1 MSNTSTNKTA
11 NKSTKSNKDKDK
23 LRVIVGEI
31 GRDTKTGILGRG
43 YSNDNGKT
51 FHVTDTMYGRLYDPN
66 DIDGIWN
73 GGTADRV
80 KKEVDSATAEIP
92 AAVSAANSAVSA
104 AESAVAASK
113 VNSDAI
119 VAQSE
124 AISEAKSAMDSA
136 TAEIQQTAANAASD
150 AAKIRADVARVQNEV
165 DTAKTANSAS
175 VEALKSDID
184 TAKQDLANVHDS
196 LTKAQSAVEQNQ
208 KLINDSVAKITSD
221 VSATKQDL
229 ATVHGSLTKAQAAA
243 EQNQKAIN
251 DSIAEINAN
260 VDATNQ
266 DLAGVRKDLT
276 KAQSDITANQ
286 KAIDDNVAQISDD
299 ITQDRKDIA
308 DVRQGLTKAQS
319 DIIANQKAVNDNV
332 AQINSDIEQDRKD
345 IASAQQANADT
356 VKQLDAYSKQAQEQ
370 GKTIKAVQD
379 KQDGFSAT
387 LADVQG
393 NVSQVSDKVSGLS
406 ASLKDAQDNVASVK
420 AQADQLSATLTDHSK
435 SIAIL
440 TASAKELSS
449 TLEDADGRLSKVEQT
464 AQTNSSTLSDVQGDL
479 SQVKQNATKLVST
492 LKDAQ
497 GNIST
502 LQQKADSLSTQLAS
516 AQGDIATLQTGIDGV
531 KAILTSHDKSIHTL
545 QADSKS
551 LKDSMVNA
559 QGDISTLRKTATDV
573 TSELEDH
580 TGRLSK
586 VEQTASKQETT
597 LSDLQG
603 NLSQVEQKADSNTTT
618 ISSIN
623 KNAMQDRGVITDTNT
638 SFDSLTHLGTY
649 SIKAIGLPKM
659 PEQHYGTLAVS
670 GSAGSGWISQQFVA
684 DTTGNVYT
692 RVFSNNA
699 WSAWKQGG
707 SQDAINQVKQTA
719 DSNSATIRNVQGDVS
734 TLKQTATGIKSTLAS
749 HEGDIH
755 TLQAD
760 SKSLKDSMTNAQGDI
775 STLQKSATSLDSEM
789 KDHAGRLSKVEQNAT
804 TQATT
809 LSDLQG
815 NLSQVKQQAD
825 GLVTTLKDA
834 QGSITQIQ
842 QKADGTLAQLK
853 NAQND
858 IASLQTSVTSI
869 NATLASHEGD
879 IHTLQADSKT
889 LKDDMTDAEGN
900 ISSLQKTATSLDSE
914 ISSQDG
920 RLSKVEQ
927 TATEHTSTISSLG
940 DKLSNM
946 QIGGRNL
953 LTGTAKCEFPLKS
966 NGGTQTIQK
975 YDDETNYIQHTSNT
989 PIDRMGPWFAL
1000 TPEVGQVYTLSADVC
1015 GNGYI
1020 QGSNFHY
1027 EGGDE
1032 GSLGR
1037 VDLTNNWQRISNTF
1051 RVNTIAGWLNWVI
1064 YADNSTL
1071 LKIKH
1076 IKLEKGN
1083 VATDWTPAPEDVATV
1098 TQVKQTSDSITRTLK
1113 NMQGD
1118 VDQVTQKA
1126 NGTSEQ
1132 LADVQGNVTNIQKDI
1147 DGLKQTTA
1155 DNAGNI
1161 HTLQSDS
1168 KSLHDSMQDAQGD
1181 ISTLKKTST
1190 DVTSELKDHAGRI
1203 SKAEQTASTLVN
1215 EFADQQGHLNRVE
1228 QTAQGT
1234 QQTVANQQGQINTI
1248 KTDASGIHETITG
1261 QGNQIANI
1269 NVTLNGLSS
1278 KYEGVEKSGDEL
1290 KNRLDNLSVG
1300 TRNLLHDT
1308 SDQYR
1313 TLTGSGRLEK
1323 STASDIYTSVSNYHD
1338 GDYFTYAA
1346 TITNNSA
1353 KKAMLEVCLLDAN
1366 KNPLSAS
1373 GEAYPVLIHSDSV
1386 APGIGN
1392 TRESVTFRITGY
1404 TWFIRT
1410 YLVFD
1415 GGDAPAG
1422 SQISVKDERLVEGN
1436 MAGTW
1441 APNPSDVADKITTNS
1456 TQITQNKQAIALKAD
1471 QSTVNNLSG
1480 EVSQNSAQLKVQAGQ
1495 ISSKVSSTD
1504 FKTLNDKVA
1513 NMKIGGR
1520 NLLHGTSDQ
1529 WRTLTGKAWL
1539 YQTTATDMY
1548 TSVADY
1554 HSGDQFTYSAT
1565 ITNFSTVPVRLA
1577 LYCYGANKVGQL
1589 HKTTGMT
1596 VSGGTSARCSVSITM
1611 DANTWFLCS
1620 DVETLDGQAPQFSIQ
1635 VKDEKLEEGNV
1646 QTPWTPNPDDLIT
1659 SISKNSTAI
1668 DQTNQQISLKA
1679 DQTEVDKIKNT
1690 ATQNSSRLNVMANE
1704 ISSKVTSTD
1713 VNNIVDKKGYATTS
1727 TVQSLITQKAGTISE
1742 SITNLDQTVKQGA
1755 ENNVQLVRKSDFED
1769 GSKGSWDA
1777 QMIASAT
1784 NPAPPAELGQSGMKV
1799 LQSNTRDAFEDGIW
1813 YSVKPGEKFD
1823 VDFWCAPSPA
1833 YASSLGLEFVDKD
1846 KKNPSWQRVS
1856 TKFNG
1861 PWEHITGTITA
1872 PANASFAMPW
1882 FNIDKP
1888 ADNTENSAWLAKP
1901 SIRRQNATTVAAI
1914 QQITA
1919 SIDGLQSTVANK
1931 ADKSQITQLSNV
1943 IQSKVSASDFNDLKD
1958 KTTWKSADS
1967 IDLNNAVS
1975 QQKIFVK
1982 GGSNLP
1988 PGDYWWYVQV
1998 ESGYDS
2004 RIVQYAVSDRDNI
2017 HYSRQYDGSK
2027 WSAWS
2032 QGATESEIT
2041 QLRDDINLRVKSGDL
2056 LSQIN
2061 LTAHNTL
2068 IQSNKIYLDSSST
2081 VFSGRAFIPSAAIA
2095 ELDADKLTFYG
2106 NGSKAS
2112 IGAGIAQYDQ
2122 DKIKSTINL
2131 QYQGGFEIHSSNQL
2145 GSILTMHDDT
2155 VRLAV
2160 KSNGMANP
2168 NSPTDQYSGFYASTS
2183 YSLMNSYLK
2192 DGTTSGISIG
2202 SADSG
2207 VNKDYRIHIY
2217 DGSNASNNLSK
2228 GISISS
2234 SSRFDV
2240 YAGNSQLFL
2249 GPDKAELRGNDH
2261 ATVHGNDHTFIEG
2274 GNQQIY
2280 MHNGEVNIGNPNDTG
2295 NATGVHLQVF
2305 GWASFNGYVE
2315 GMGWTTKST
2324 LSSKTRIEK
2333 LDTKD
2338 ALNKIMETDLETYQ
2352 YKAEVAGGMTK
2363 RHAGPIIDDVH
2374 DVAQYSTPDEF
2385 INERRTGRSD
2395 ADVIGYL
2402 MGAVQELKKQL
2413 DEIKKEVQIN
2423 G

>member
-1 MSNTSTNKTA
+1 MSNTSNNKTA
-11 NKSTKSNKDKDK
+11 NSKPTKSKDKDK

-31 GRDTKTGILGRG
+31 GRDSKTGILGRG
-43 YSNDNGKT
+43 YSSDNGKT

-66 DIDGIWN
+66 DIEGIWN
-73 GGTADRV
+73 GGTADKV

-150 AAKIRADVARVQNEV
+150 AAKIRADVAQVQSEV
-165 DTAKTANSAS
+165 DTAKAANAAS
-175 VEALKSDID
+175 VEALKSDVSA
-184 TAKQDLANVHDS
+184 AKQDLADVHDS
-196 LTKAQSAVEQNQ
+196 LTKAQSAIEQNQ

-229 ATVHGSLTKAQAAA
+229 ATVHDSLTKAQAAA

-286 KAIDDNVAQISDD
+286 KAIDDNVDQISDD

-319 DIIANQKAVNDNV
+319 DITANQKAVNDNV

-586 VEQTASKQETT
+586 VEQSAAKQATT

-603 NLSQVEQKADSNTTT
+603 NLSQVEQKADSNTAT

-623 KNAMQDRGVITDTNT
+623 KNAMQDRGVITDTKT
-638 SFDSLTHLGTY
+638 SFDSLTQLGTY
-649 SIKAIGLPKM
+649 SIKASGLPKM
-659 PEQHYGTLAVS
+659 PEQHYGTLVVS
-670 GSAGSGWISQQFVA
+670 GSAGSGWLSQQFVA

-789 KDHAGRLSKVEQNAT
+789 KDHAGRLSKVEQNAA

-842 QKADGTLAQLK
+842 QKADGMLEQLK
-853 NAQND
+853 SAQGD
-858 IASLQTSVTSI
+858 IASLQTDVTGI
-869 NATLASHEGD
+869 KATLTSHEGD

-889 LKDDMTDAEGN
+889 LKDDMQDAQGN
-900 ISSLQKTATSLDSE
+900 ISSLQKSSTKLDSE
-914 ISSQDG
+914 MSSQDG

-927 TATEHTSTISSLG
+927 TAKEHTSTISDLG
-940 DKLSNM
+940 KKVDSN
-946 QIGGRNL
+946 GGGVNL
-953 LTGTAKCEFPLKS
+953 LTNSQGPFRPTQKISSATVSDNYDVYNSDVYMVQGQTYTVSGQTNGTWSGTHDTEHMSDNCVLWLTDNS
-966 NGGTQTIQK
+966 NVSQI
-975 YDDETNYIQHTSNT
+975 I
-989 PIDRMGPWFAL
+989 
-1000 TPEVGQVYTLSADVC
+1000 SADTMP
-1015 GNGYI
+1015 
-1020 QGSNFHY
+1020 H
-1027 EGGDE
+1027 
-1032 GSLGR
+1032 
-1037 VDLTNNWQRISNTF
+1037 TF
-1051 RVNTIAGWLNWVI
+1051 TWPYPTKSYHLRVNAYHHGADNPI
-1064 YADNSTL
+1064 YAEKV
-1071 LKIKH
+1071 KI
-1076 IKLEKGN
+1076 ERGS
-1083 VATDWTPAPEDVATV
+1083 VATPYSPAPEDLATV
-1098 TQVKQTSDSITRTLK
+1098 TQVKQTADGIETTLK
-1113 NMQGD
+1113 SAQGD
-1118 VDQVTQKA
+1118 IDQIKQTAK
-1126 NGTSEQ
+1126 GTSEQ

-1190 DVTSELKDHAGRI
+1190 DVTSELKDHDGRI

-1228 QTAQGT
+1228 QTANGT
-1234 QQTVANQQGQINTI
+1234 QQTVANQQGQINNI
-1248 KTDASGIHETITG
+1248 KTDASGIHETLTG

-1323 STASDIYTSVSNYHD
+1323 STASDIYTSVANYHS

-1346 TITNNSA
+1346 TITNSSTKN
-1353 KKAMLEVCLLDAN
+1353 AMLEVCLLDGN

-1386 APGIGN
+1386 APWIGN
-1392 TRESVTFRITGY
+1392 IRESVTFRITSD

-1456 TQITQNKQAIALKAD
+1456 TRIDQNKKEITLKAD

-1520 NLLHGTSDQ
+1520 NLLHNTSDQ
-1529 WRTLTGKAWL
+1529 YKTLTGSGWL
-1539 YQTTATDMY
+1539 YATSASDMW
-1548 TSVADY
+1548 TSTADY
-1554 HSGDQFTYSAT
+1554 ARGQQFVYSAT
-1565 ITNFSTVPVRLA
+1565 INNISSVPVRLA
-1577 LYCYGANKVGQL
+1577 LYCYGANKTGQL

-1596 VSGGTSARCSVSITM
+1596 VSGGTIARCSVSITM

-1679 DQTEVDKIKNT
+1679 DQTEVNNIKNM
-1690 ATQNSSRLNVMANE
+1690 ATQNSSRLDVMANE

-1713 VNNIVDKKGYATTS
+1713 VNNIVNSKGYATTS
-1727 TVQSLITQKAGTISE
+1727 TVQSLITQKASTINE
-1742 SITNLDQTVKQGA
+1742 NIVKLDQTVKQGA
-1755 ENNVQLVRKSDFED
+1755 ENNVQLVRKSDFAD
-1769 GSKGSWDA
+1769 GKGSWTV
-1777 QMIASAT
+1777 QGIASAT
-1784 NPAPPAELGQSGMKV
+1784 NPAPPAELGQTGMNV
-1799 LQSNTRDAFEDGIW
+1799 LQTNTRDAYEDGIW

-1823 VDFWCAPSPA
+1823 VDFWCAPSPV
-1833 YASSLGLEFVDKD
+1833 YASSLGLVFVDKD
-1846 KKNPSWQRVS
+1846 KKNPSWQGVS
-1856 TKFNG
+1856 TKLHGPG

-1882 FNIDKP
+1882 FNMDKP
-1888 ADNTENSAWLAKP
+1888 ADNTGNSAWLAKP

-1931 ADKSQITQLSNV
+1931 ADKSQITQLSDV
-1943 IQSKVSASDFNDLKD
+1943 IQLKVSSSDFNDLKD
-1958 KTTWKSADS
+1958 KTLWKSTDS
-1967 IDLNNAVS
+1967 VDLNSAVS
-1975 QQKIFVK
+1975 QEKLFVR

-1988 PGDYWWYVQV
+1988 PGSYWWYVQV
-1998 ESGYDS
+1998 EPGYDS

-2017 HYSRQYDGSK
+2017 HYSRQYDGK
-2027 WSAWS
+2027 QWTAWS

-2081 VFSGRAFIPSAAIA
+2081 VFSGKAFIPSAAIVS
-2095 ELDADKLTFYG
+2095 LDADKINTGTLNTQMVSIGDDQTRLWARSNYLYLTGKDQGDAYNMRIGGDKIEFVTTEIPNDAPYLDGITPMYQIAYDGGGKSRLKIRSFNRLTGSNEFPIEMYDSINVAKDQLDFAANNQMKLQVVDGGVNVRPSLFFQNNSG
-2106 NGSKAS
+2106 NGTWAGFTRADNSNVVQFSTGDNNGENFRVDSGARFTQYLYINGNARAQQWLTNSALSKKMNIRKLDLQTAL
-2112 IGAGIAQYDQ
+2112 
-2122 DKIKSTINL
+2122 DKIR
-2131 QYQGGFEIHSSNQL
+2131 Q
-2145 GSILTMHDDT
+2145 D
-2155 VRLAV
+2155 
-2160 KSNGMANP
+2160 
-2168 NSPTDQYSGFYASTS
+2168 DQYLYEYKRNVAQ
-2183 YSLMNSYLK
+2183 
-2192 DGTTSGISIG
+2192 GIH
-2202 SADSG
+2202 DP
-2207 VNKDYRIHIY
+2207 
-2217 DGSNASNNLSK
+2217 
-2228 GISISS
+2228 
-2234 SSRFDV
+2234 
-2240 YAGNSQLFL
+2240 Q
-2249 GPDKAELRGNDH
+2249 
-2261 ATVHGNDHTFIEG
+2261 
-2274 GNQQIY
+2274 
-2280 MHNGEVNIGNPNDTG
+2280 
-2295 NATGVHLQVF
+2295 
-2305 GWASFNGYVE
+2305 ASF
-2315 GMGWTTKST
+2315 
-2324 LSSKTRIEK
+2324 
-2333 LDTKD
+2333 
-2338 ALNKIMETDLETYQ
+2338 
-2352 YKAEVAGGMTK
+2352 
-2363 RHAGPIIDDVH
+2363 IIDDVH
-2374 DVAQYSTPDEF
+2374 DVAHYSVPREF
-2385 INERRTGRSD
+2385 IDQTGKYREPNVEL
-2395 ADVIGYL
+2395 AYL
-2402 MGAVQELKKQL
+2402 IAAFQAIDKQVQAQQA
-2413 DEIKKEVQIN
+2413 EIKALKEQLN
-2423 G
+2423 NEQ